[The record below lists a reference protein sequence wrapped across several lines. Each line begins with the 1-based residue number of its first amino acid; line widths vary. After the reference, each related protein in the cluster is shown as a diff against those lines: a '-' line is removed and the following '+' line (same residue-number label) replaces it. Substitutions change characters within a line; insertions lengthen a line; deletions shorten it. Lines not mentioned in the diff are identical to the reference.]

1 MSKIEQLI
9 KKLCPKGVEWRPL
22 GEVCK
27 RHHGT
32 AITAGKMAALNKEG
46 APIRVFAAG
55 NTIADVNEGDIPE
68 KDVIREP
75 GIVVKARGYIGFA
88 YCERPFSHKGEL
100 WSYTAK
106 GLPVNLKYLY
116 YYLLTQA
123 KQLHILARSK
133 SVKLPQLSTGDTD
146 NLFVPLPPRPV
157 QDEIVKALD
166 AMDAVVK
173 SLEEERAARQEQF
186 EALRERMIN
195 FDESVERRQLA
206 EVFDLRNGYTPSK
219 ANSSFWDGGTI
230 PWFRMEDIRENGRI
244 LSDAIL
250 HVTDRSIKGEL
261 FSADSLI
268 VSTSA
273 TIGEHAWITVPAL
286 ANQRFTNL
294 TISTEY
300 KSRLLMPFVFY
311 LGFAIDDYCR
321 KNTCKGN
328 FASVDMG
335 KFKQFP
341 IPLPSLSVQKKI
353 AAQLDAFAAVVAALD
368 EEIAARREQF
378 AGWLERLMTFDAR
391 EVAVA

>member
-9 KKLCPKGVEWRPL
+9 KKFCPKGVEWRPL

-173 SLEEERAARQEQF
+173 ALEEERKARFEQF
-186 EALRERMIN
+186 EAMRDKFLK
-195 FDESVERRQLA
+195 FA
-206 EVFDLRNGYTPSK
+206 NG
-219 ANSSFWDGGTI
+219 GGGI
-230 PWFRMEDIRENGRI
+230 M
-244 LSDAIL
+244 
-250 HVTDRSIKGEL
+250 
-261 FSADSLI
+261 
-268 VSTSA
+268 
-273 TIGEHAWITVPAL
+273 
-286 ANQRFTNL
+286 
-294 TISTEY
+294 
-300 KSRLLMPFVFY
+300 
-311 LGFAIDDYCR
+311 
-321 KNTCKGN
+321 
-328 FASVDMG
+328 
-335 KFKQFP
+335 
-341 IPLPSLSVQKKI
+341 
-353 AAQLDAFAAVVAALD
+353 
-368 EEIAARREQF
+368 
-378 AGWLERLMTFDAR
+378 
-391 EVAVA
+391 

>member
-1 MSKIEQLI
+1 MSKIEEML
-9 KKLCPKGVEWRPL
+9 KRLCPEGVERVAL
-22 GEVCK
+22 GDLLDYEQPGKYIVESVEYDNSYD
-27 RHHGT
+27 T
-32 AITAGKMAALNKEG
+32 PVLTAGQTFILGYTNETNGVYRASGDAPVIIFDDFTTANKWVDFDFKVKSSAMKILTLKESDEVSLRYIYFSMQVIKYV
-46 APIRVFAAG
+46 PVEHTRQWI
-55 NTIADVNEGDIPE
+55 E
-68 KDVIREP
+68 K
-75 GIVVKARGYIGFA
+75 Y
-88 YCERPFSHKGEL
+88 
-100 WSYTAK
+100 
-106 GLPVNLKYLY
+106 
-116 YYLLTQA
+116 
-123 KQLHILARSK
+123 SK
-133 SVKLPQLSTGDTD
+133 
-146 NLFVPLPPRPV
+146 FEIPLPPRPV

-368 EEIAARREQF
+368 EEVAARREQF
-378 AGWLERLMTFDAR
+378 AGWLERLMKFDAR